1 MFSKLILA
9 ASALA
14 FATSALSAPLEARNP
29 GSAYCAPF
37 NLAKNERVSISAD
50 TAGKESWN
58 RRTPNTPAPVS
69 LTSFFVGESD
79 KANSTNTFLIS
90 ENLVDEKQYFK
101 FETRH
106 FNNTRYCISDFSR
119 GAEIRDAPCTSDLT
133 DWKLTC
139 RSCGY
144 DGHADTCHIESRVH
158 GTCANIVEPLKVDPQ
173 YGLIDLAKCQ
183 ELGVGPGSTE
193 PGNQV
198 WNIVPK
204 KLSK

>member
-1 MFSKLILA
+1 MLLT
-9 ASALA
+9 
-14 FATSALSAPLEARNP
+14 TSSSR
-29 GSAYCAPF
+29 
-37 NLAKNERVSISAD
+37 
-50 TAGKESWN
+50 
-58 RRTPNTPAPVS
+58 
-69 LTSFFVGESD
+69 
-79 KANSTNTFLIS
+79 
-90 ENLVDEKQYFK
+90 
-101 FETRH
+101 TRH
-106 FNNTRYCISDFSR
+106 FNNTRYCISDFSG

-133 DWKLTC
+133 DVGFHCDVSMDAITDPIFSPQWKLTC